1 MIVSA
6 IVTITQHFWQY
17 SPDRLERAKYV
28 FPIPARSAIC
38 GFKMTA
44 PDGTIVTAIAKE
56 KEEAKREHETAIT
69 QGYMTGLVEH
79 VTDDSELVFFLLC
92 TRAYRDMFR
101 SLLDLSWSSSRT
113 ADGPDSNYCRP
124 RVLCD
129 HHSRLI

>member
-1 MIVSA
+1 MARLTCLSRKLKYMWTSLTVCSFVQWLDRQTYEILIVSA

-17 SPDRLERAKYV
+17 SPDGLERAKYI

-44 PDGTIVTAIAKE
+44 PDGTVVTAIAKE
-56 KEEAKREHETAIT
+56 KEEAKREHEAAIS

-92 TRAYRDMFR
+92 AGAY
-101 SLLDLSWSSSRT
+101 
-113 ADGPDSNYCRP
+113 
-124 RVLCD
+124 
-129 HHSRLI
+129 